1 MQRRRKT
8 ADFNLLNQ
16 GPNAARRLGSR
27 HPTRPGVL
35 VAYRLQPWRFREQS
49 RPAADITCEG
59 GFVANQGDSSLVM
72 PRPMGAWPPFKVQ
85 SSHFPGRA
93 FIGPNPEEYLLNIV
107 SEWPVIREEPTGE
120 RRHHIYG
127 LATAR

>member
-1 MQRRRKT
+1 MRRQAK
-8 ADFNLLNQ
+8 AVDFNLLNQ
-16 GPNAARRLGSR
+16 GPNAAKRRGSV
-27 HPTRPGVL
+27 RPRAAGVL
-35 VAYRLQPWRFREQS
+35 IARRLQPQRFPERS
-49 RPAADITCEG
+49 RLLADFTCEG